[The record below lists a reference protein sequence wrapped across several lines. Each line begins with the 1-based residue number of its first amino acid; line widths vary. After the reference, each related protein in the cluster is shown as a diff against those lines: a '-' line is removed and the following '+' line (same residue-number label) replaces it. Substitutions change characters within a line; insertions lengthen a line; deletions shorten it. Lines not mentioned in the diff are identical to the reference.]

1 MDKICIAIDGPAG
14 SGKSTVAKLLATKLN
29 YIYLDT
35 GAMYRCITLACLN
48 ERIDLEDEERV
59 TECCQKQRI
68 DFVIQADGNKKILL
82 NHQDVTDRIRLKDVT
97 NHTSLVSSYKSVRQY
112 LVNLQQQYI
121 LNGGIIM
128 DGRDIGTVVMPNAE
142 LKIFM
147 NASIEERAKRRHL
160 EQLNKGI
167 KSNLDDIKLEI
178 QKRDDFDST
187 RTNSPLRK
195 AADAIEVNTT
205 NMTIEDVVS
214 AIYTLAITKRR

>member
-59 TECCQKQRI
+59 TAYCQKQRI
-68 DFVIQADGNKKILL
+68 DFVIQADGKKKILL

-97 NHTSLVSSYKSVRQY
+97 NHTSLVSSYKGVRQY

-214 AIYTLAITKRR
+214 AIYTLAITKRG